1 MRPARFIL
9 PCAVLGVIVAGA
21 LAARAEEAASGQFD
35 PPVRLK
41 VGEAFIDTADHVG
54 HAGPL
59 VVDLNAD
66 GRDDLLVGNFRGHF
80 QVYRNVGTRAEPVY
94 EDGGLL
100 GAGGEAFLVPNW

>member
-1 MRPARFIL
+1 MRPVHLLL
-9 PCAVLGVIVAGA
+9 PCAILGAIVAGA
-21 LAARAEEAASGQFD
+21 LPAQMAAEDSVQFD
-35 PPVRLK
+35 PPIRLK
-41 VGEAFIDTADHVG
+41 AGEAFIDTAEHVG

-80 QVYRNVGTRAEPVY
+80 QVYRNVGTRAEPMY

-100 GAGGEAFLVPNW
+100 GAGGNAFVIPNW